1 MKTRQHRRDDD
12 HSRRPA
18 AARRQ
23 NPGGALT
30 SPRARSARYAHRRV
44 TS

>member
-1 MKTRQHRRDDD
+1 MKSRQYRRDDHHHRR
-12 HSRRPA
+12 HSRTREQLP
-18 AARRQ
+18 RD
-23 NPGGALT
+23 ALT